1 MFSGTPLRLPI
12 DVLPE
17 TTDGGR
23 GLALLRHLDQ
33 SGGEFVL
40 DRTKCVLP
48 PPKSFAGFRVCK
60 TGDFPR
66 EAGETALQSL
76 PEFMYI
82 CPCQMDFHGVP
93 PYIAVRSCRFPRR
106 PARITSADCHPLD
119 DRHRRPRP
127 THPYAPMQRYRHV
140 LSNKKR
146 ARGGNPSAS
155 PGAVPDS
162 LWIIE
167 GLSTGSTGTRE
178 GWGRQG
184 ERAGMY
190 DIGPAATKYPCIKMS
205 SRFPVGV
212 RKRTPTIF
220 PSAGP
225 GLLLQAVTA
234 DLAVQRP
241 PAHLEAA
248 GPLVP
253 VPGPFFQRFQDH
265 PPLHVAQGD
274 PGRVAAGFLEKG

>member
-33 SGGEFVL
+33 SGGEVVL

-60 TGDFPR
+60 TGDFPL
-66 EAGETALQSL
+66 EAGENALQSL
-76 PEFMYI
+76 PEFMYF

-106 PARITSADCHPLD
+106 LAKITSADRRPPGNHD
-119 DRHRRPRP
+119 RRPRPLP

-167 GLSTGSTGTRE
+167 GLSTGSTGTGS

-184 ERAGMY
+184 RMPVCVTSDPRRQNMLASRGIHDLPWVYENRPLRHLS
-190 DIGPAATKYPCIKMS
+190 ISRSRHS
-205 SRFPVGV
+205 S
-212 RKRTPTIF
+212 
-220 PSAGP
+220 
-225 GLLLQAVTA
+225 
-234 DLAVQRP
+234 
-241 PAHLEAA
+241 
-248 GPLVP
+248 
-253 VPGPFFQRFQDH
+253 
-265 PPLHVAQGD
+265 
-274 PGRVAAGFLEKG
+274 PGRNGGSCCTRCSGSPGGGGPSRACSRTILPALSGSSSAPCRPGRPRPGRRWIP